1 VVQKPK
7 AVRPPLYKV
16 RVVANKRK
24 KLLEKWS
31 EVVIK
36 QGKSGASETDER

>member
-1 VVQKPK
+1 M
-7 AVRPPLYKV
+7 
-16 RVVANKRK
+16 RVIANKRK

-36 QGKSGASETDER
+36 LGKTRSSETDER

>member
-1 VVQKPK
+1 M
-7 AVRPPLYKV
+7 

-31 EVVIK
+31 AVVIK